1 MLVFG
6 TALGVLVWTELPT
19 RNYKK
24 NQQFQKLKV
33 ERGYNYEVHSVASFW
48 PHIFQII
55 MLQTCV
61 SNARFFH
68 TAQSAT
74 FSQVLCHM
82 ACRRW

>member
-33 ERGYNYEVHSVASFW
+33 ERGYNYEVYSVASYF
-48 PHIFQII
+48 PDYY
-55 MLQTCV
+55 
-61 SNARFFH
+61 
-68 TAQSAT
+68 AT
-74 FSQVLCHM
+74 DLV
-82 ACRRW
+82 